1 MNPFGLDLV
10 KVLVTGGAGF
20 IGSNLANSLINEDDE
35 DKTSYRMNNSPTV
48 ETNESHLRDELDVR
62 GWTVIALDDLSLGT
76 ASNLSKKVRFVNGSV
91 MNYDLVL
98 KLTKD
103 CDYIFHQA
111 ALSSSPMF
119 VDDPRLGMDV
129 NTMGF
134 MNVMEAAKRNNV
146 KKVIYASSSS
156 LYNGLPTPYRESDN
170 IRPKTFYESS
180 FYCRETIAQTY
191 RLEYGLD
198 SIGLRYFSVYGPNEK
213 HKGRFA
219 NNISQFI
226 WDMAEKR
233 KSPVIYG
240 DGSQS
245 RDFTF
250 VEDVIQANIL
260 AMRKKPNDSSN
271 FKGQVDNKSI
281 NNDVRNI
288 DSKERSKRSFSRST
302 IASYEANFG
311 SSGFVYNVGTG
322 IQTSFNS
329 IVEII
334 NKQLAT
340 DIKPT
345 YVKNPINN
353 YVQRTMAD
361 ISLARLELGYEP
373 RWKNVEEGIKQLLRQ
388 HGSSRSSSAPASS
401 SSASSSSYPSIRARS

>member
-1 MNPFGLDLV
+1 MNPFGLELV

-20 IGSNLANSLINEDDE
+20 IGSNLANSLVNEVEE
-35 DKTSYRMNNSPTV
+35 DKTSYRTSKGPAV
-48 ETNESHLRDELDVR
+48 ETNESRFKDESDVR
-62 GWTVIALDDLSLGT
+62 GCIVIALDDLSLGIP
-76 ASNLSKKVRFVNGSV
+76 SNLSKKVRFVNGSV

-98 KLTKD
+98 ELTKD

-119 VDDPRLGMDV
+119 VDDPRQGIEV
-129 NTMGF
+129 NVMGF
-134 MNVMEAAKRNNV
+134 MNVMEAARRNKV

-233 KSPVIYG
+233 KSPFIYG

-250 VEDVIQANIL
+250 VEDVVQANIL
-260 AMRKKPNDSSN
+260 AMRKKPNDSS
-271 FKGQVDNKSI
+271 KSQGQVENKNI
-281 NNDVRNI
+281 NTDVRNI
-288 DSKERSKRSFSRST
+288 EGKERSKRSIKRNST
-302 IASYEANFG
+302 IASYEASFG
-311 SSGFVYNVGTG
+311 SSSFVYNVGTG

-329 IVEII
+329 IIEII
-334 NKQLAT
+334 NKQLST

-353 YVQRTMAD
+353 YVQHTMAD

-373 RWKNVEEGIKQLLRQ
+373 RWKDVEEGIRQLLRQ
-388 HGSSRSSSAPASS
+388 LGFSRSSSVPASS
-401 SSASSSSYPSIRARS
+401 SSTSSSYPSIRTRS

>member
-1 MNPFGLDLV
+1 M

-20 IGSNLANSLINEDDE
+20 IGSNLANSLINEAEE

-48 ETNESHLRDELDVR
+48 EANESHFKDESEAI
-62 GWTVIALDDLSLGT
+62 GCTVIALDDLSLGSP
-76 ASNLSKKVRFVNGSV
+76 SNLSKNVRFVNGSV

-98 KLTKD
+98 ELTKD

-119 VDDPRLGMDV
+119 VDDPRQGMDV
-129 NTMGF
+129 NIMGF

-170 IRPKTFYESS
+170 ITPKTFYESS

-250 VEDVIQANIL
+250 VDDVVQANIL
-260 AMRKKPNDSSN
+260 AMRKKPNDSPKS
-271 FKGQVDNKSI
+271 KGQVDNKNI
-281 NNDVRNI
+281 NNNVRNI
-288 DSKERSKRSFSRST
+288 NSKERSKRSTNRSST
-302 IASYEANFG
+302 NASCEANLG

-329 IVEII
+329 IIEII
-334 NKQLAT
+334 NKQLGT

-353 YVQRTMAD
+353 YVQHTMAD

-388 HGSSRSSSAPASS
+388 LGFSRSSSVPASS
-401 SSASSSSYPSIRARS
+401 STSSSYPSIRTRR

>member
-20 IGSNLANSLINEDDE
+20 IGSNLANSLF
-35 DKTSYRMNNSPTV
+35 
-48 ETNESHLRDELDVR
+48 LRDESDVR
-62 GWTVIALDDLSLGT
+62 GCTVIALDDLSLGT
-76 ASNLSKKVRFVNGSV
+76 PSNLSKKVRFVNGSV
-91 MNYDLVL
+91 MNSDLVL

-119 VDDPRLGMDV
+119 VDDPRQGIDV
-129 NTMGF
+129 NVMGF
-134 MNVMEAAKRNNV
+134 MNVMEAARRNKV
-146 KKVIYASSSS
+146 KKVIYSSS

-180 FYCRETIAQTY
+180 FHCRETIAQTY
-191 RLEYGLD
+191 RLEYGID

-226 WDMAEKR
+226 WDMAENR
-233 KSPVIYG
+233 KSPVVYG

-250 VEDVIQANIL
+250 VEDVVQANIL
-260 AMRKKPNDSSN
+260 AMRKKPNDSS
-271 FKGQVDNKSI
+271 KSRGQVDNKDI

-288 DSKERSKRSFSRST
+288 DSKEKSKGIISRGGT
-302 IASYEANFG
+302 IASYEANLG
-311 SSGFVYNVGTG
+311 SSSFVYNVGTG
-322 IQTSFNS
+322 TQTSFNS
-329 IVEII
+329 VIEII
-334 NKQLAT
+334 NKQLGT
-340 DIKPT
+340 DLKPT

-353 YVQRTMAD
+353 YVQHTMAD

-373 RWKNVEEGIKQLLRQ
+373 RWKNVGEGIKQLLHQ
-388 HGSSRSSSAPASS
+388 LGFSRSSSVPASS
-401 SSASSSSYPSIRARS
+401 SSASSSYPSIRI

>member
-1 MNPFGLDLV
+1 M

-20 IGSNLANSLINEDDE
+20 IGSNLANSLVNGVEE
-35 DKTSYRMNNSPTV
+35 DKTSHRTNKSPSV
-48 ETNESHLRDELDVR
+48 ETIESHLRDELDVR
-62 GWTVIALDDLSLGT
+62 GCTVIALDDLSLGT
-76 ASNLSKKVRFVNGSV
+76 PSNLSKKVRFVNGSV

-119 VDDPRLGMDV
+119 VDDPRQGMDV
-129 NTMGF
+129 NIMGF
-134 MNVMEAAKRNNV
+134 MNVMEAAKRNKV

-198 SIGLRYFSVYGPNEK
+198 STGLRYFSVYGPNEK

-260 AMRKKPNDSSN
+260 AMRKKPNDSSK

-281 NNDVRNI
+281 NNNDVRNI
-288 DSKERSKRSFSRST
+288 DSKERRKRSISWSST

-353 YVQRTMAD
+353 YVQHTRAD

-388 HGSSRSSSAPASS
+388 HGSSRSSSVPASS
-401 SSASSSSYPSIRARS
+401 SSASSYPSIRI

>member
-1 MNPFGLDLV
+1 
-10 KVLVTGGAGF
+10 
-20 IGSNLANSLINEDDE
+20 
-35 DKTSYRMNNSPTV
+35 
-48 ETNESHLRDELDVR
+48 
-62 GWTVIALDDLSLGT
+62 
-76 ASNLSKKVRFVNGSV
+76 V

-98 KLTKD
+98 DLTKD

-119 VDDPRLGMDV
+119 VDDPRQGIEV
-129 NTMGF
+129 NVMGF
-134 MNVMEAAKRNNV
+134 MNVMEAARTNKV

-156 LYNGLPTPYRESDN
+156 LYNGLPTPYKESDN

-198 SIGLRYFSVYGPNEK
+198 SMGLRYFSVYGPNEK
-213 HKGRFA
+213 HKGRYA

-226 WDMAEKR
+226 WDMAENR

-250 VEDVIQANIL
+250 VEDVVHANIL
-260 AMRKKPNDSSN
+260 AMRKKPNS
-271 FKGQVDNKSI
+271 
-281 NNDVRNI
+281 
-288 DSKERSKRSFSRST
+288 
-302 IASYEANFG
+302 

-353 YVQRTMAD
+353 YVQHTMAD

-388 HGSSRSSSAPASS
+388 HGSSRSSSVPASS
-401 SSASSSSYPSIRARS
+401 SSASSSYPSIRI

>member
-20 IGSNLANSLINEDDE
+20 IGSNLANSLVNEVEE
-35 DKTSYRMNNSPTV
+35 DNTSYRTNKNPTV
-48 ETNESHLRDELDVR
+48 GPNESHFKDESDLR
-62 GWTVIALDDLSLGT
+62 GCIVIALDDLSLGT
-76 ASNLSKKVRFVNGSV
+76 PSNLSKKVRFVNGSV

-98 KLTKD
+98 ELTKD

-119 VDDPRLGMDV
+119 VDDPRQGIEV
-129 NTMGF
+129 NVMGF
-134 MNVMEAAKRNNV
+134 MNVMEAAKRNKV

-226 WDMAEKR
+226 WDIAEDG

-250 VEDVIQANIL
+250 VDDVVQANNL
-260 AMRKKPNDSSN
+260 AMRKKPNTSS
-271 FKGQVDNKSI
+271 S
-281 NNDVRNI
+281 
-288 DSKERSKRSFSRST
+288 
-302 IASYEANFG
+302 
-311 SSGFVYNVGTG
+311 FVYNVGTG
-322 IQTSFNS
+322 IQTSFNR

-334 NKQLAT
+334 NIQLGT
-340 DIKPT
+340 DIKPS

-353 YVQRTMAD
+353 YVQHTMAD

-388 HGSSRSSSAPASS
+388 LGFSRSPSAPTSS
-401 SSASSSSYPSIRARS
+401 SSASSSFPSIRI

>member
-1 MNPFGLDLV
+1 MNPFGVNLV

-20 IGSNLANSLINEDDE
+20 IGSNLANSLINEVEE
-35 DKTSYRMNNSPTV
+35 DKTSYRTNNSPTV
-48 ETNESHLRDELDVR
+48 EANESHFKDESDVT
-62 GWTVIALDDLSLGT
+62 GYTVIALDDLSLGSP
-76 ASNLSKKVRFVNGSV
+76 SNLSKNVRFVNGSV

-98 KLTKD
+98 ELTKE

-119 VDDPRLGMDV
+119 VDDPRQGMDV
-129 NTMGF
+129 NIMGF
-134 MNVMEAAKRNNV
+134 MNVMEAAKRNKV

-170 IRPKTFYESS
+170 IRPKTLYESS

-198 SIGLRYFSVYGPNEK
+198 SIGLRYFSIYGPNEK

-226 WDMAEKR
+226 WDMAENR

-240 DGSQS
+240 DGTQS

-250 VEDVIQANIL
+250 VDDVVQANIL
-260 AMRKKPNDSSN
+260 AMRKKPNDSPKS
-271 FKGQVDNKSI
+271 KGQVDNKDI

-288 DSKERSKRSFSRST
+288 DSKERSKGSINRSST
-302 IASYEANFG
+302 NASCEANFG

-322 IQTSFNS
+322 TQTSFNS
-329 IVEII
+329 VIEII
-334 NKQLAT
+334 NKQLGT
-340 DIKPT
+340 DLKPT

-353 YVQRTMAD
+353 YVQHTMAD

-388 HGSSRSSSAPASS
+388 LGFSRSSSVPSSS
-401 SSASSSSYPSIRARS
+401 SSASSSYASIRI